1 MADVLN
7 LNVTGSITCHAWNKD
22 RTQIA
27 VSLNSKEVYIYGKTN
42 SGGWQL
48 TQTLSEH
55 SSKVLGIDWAAK
67 SNRLVTCGADKNAY
81 VWSLDTRTNQWRP
94 ELVVLRINRA
104 ATCVKWSPNEQK
116 FAIGCGQRCICV
128 CYYEPEQCFWVAKHI
143 KKQIKSTT
151 LCLDWHP
158 SSALLAAGGT
168 DFKCRLFGAYIKE
181 VDGSIQQ
188 TMPWAAKVNPAEC
201 IAEYTAQNHG
211 WVHACAFN
219 ASGSMLAF
227 AAHDSTLYVVNSE
240 NNVQETISLRT
251 TFLPF
256 LTLKFISNNSLVAAG
271 HDCYPVC
278 FGLNGNKL
286 QLLEKLDITLNKT
299 SSITTSAKNLFGSID
314 RTNQDQ
320 STVTAINYIHQNS
333 IKQVNVYKEDN
344 GKVTHFSTCSL
355 DGLVVIWDLNALE
368 KQFANLRI
376 K

>member
-1 MADVLN
+1 M
-7 LNVTGSITCHAWNKD
+7 
-22 RTQIA
+22 
-27 VSLNSKEVYIYGKTN
+27 SLNSKEVYIYGKTN

-128 CYYEPEQCFWVAKHI
+128 CYYESEQCFWVAKHI

-181 VDGSIQQ
+181 V
-188 TMPWAAKVNPAEC
+188 
-201 IAEYTAQNHG
+201 
-211 WVHACAFN
+211 
-219 ASGSMLAF
+219 
-227 AAHDSTLYVVNSE
+227 
-240 NNVQETISLRT
+240 
-251 TFLPF
+251 
-256 LTLKFISNNSLVAAG
+256 
-271 HDCYPVC
+271 
-278 FGLNGNKL
+278 
-286 QLLEKLDITLNKT
+286 
-299 SSITTSAKNLFGSID
+299 
-314 RTNQDQ
+314 
-320 STVTAINYIHQNS
+320 
-333 IKQVNVYKEDN
+333 
-344 GKVTHFSTCSL
+344 
-355 DGLVVIWDLNALE
+355 
-368 KQFANLRI
+368 
-376 K
+376 